1 MPSQFALLAQGV
13 GTPVRFAD
21 SPSLIRRRRWY
32 GVHNLKSAEP
42 SIDVS
47 VTAIRA
53 SVANAE
59 IDDQTGK

>member
-1 MPSQFALLAQGV
+1 MPSQLVLLAQGV
-13 GTPVRFAD
+13 GAPVRFAD
-21 SPSLIRRRRWY
+21 SPSRIRRRRWY
-32 GVHNLKSAEP
+32 DVDNLKSASP